1 MDKRGLLLLFL
12 VVIPFAYAALSQDN
26 VIMSTGDNI
35 TVGGRVIKFVSISG
49 NDKYFSVDGIPV
61 LVNFNNSKILNGV
74 KIFVDEDYGSIVK
87 VDIDVNYECGDKTC
101 SEDEFCCSD
110 CGCANGT
117 SCTENRCI
125 LSSLNK
131 CAIDLDCNDNN
142 NLTKDICSGF
152 PRSCYHE
159 ISNKTNEIITT
170 NETTTQTNITCKQNE
185 CLLDGKCY
193 PENTTLNGQYCSST
207 QFVAKKQEGSS
218 CSSGIE
224 CDSNTCQSLRCV
236 KVSVKDKIIIPQEEI
251 KANLMNYGLVLI
263 LFIILVLTFLHYKK
277 ISKTV

>member
-12 VVIPFAYAALSQDN
+12 IVIPLTYAALSQDN
-26 VIMSTGDNI
+26 VIMSTGDNVTI
-35 TVGGRVIKFVSISG
+35 GGRVIKFVSISG
-49 NDKYFSVDGIPV
+49 NDKFFSVDGIPM

-87 VDIDVNYECGDKTC
+87 VDISVNYECGDKTC
-101 SEDEFCCSD
+101 STDEFCCSD
-110 CGCANGT
+110 CGCSNGT

-125 LSSLNK
+125 LSTLNK

-142 NLTKDICSGF
+142 NQTKDICSGF
-152 PRSCYHE
+152 PRECYHE
-159 ISNKTNEIITT
+159 ISNETIQPV
-170 NETTTQTNITCKQNE
+170 NETTPINITCNLNE
-185 CLLDGKCY
+185 CLLNGKCY
-193 PENTTLNGQYCSST
+193 SENTTLNGQYCSSS
-207 QFVAKKQEGSS
+207 QFITKKQEGSA

-224 CDSNTCQSLRCV
+224 CDSNTCQNLRCL
-236 KVSVKDKIIIPQEEI
+236 KVSIKEKAITPQEDI

-263 LFIILVLTFLHYKK
+263 LFIILVLTFLHYRK